1 MSEKINCNLKISRN
15 HVEISHISNP
25 SIILRKVGFDYLVVT
40 QNNQNICIYRNQIHH
55 LIEALMEIS
64 SMPEEEVPSAN
75 VKTST
80 SPFEPN
86 RLDLLVA
93 GKLEEYDSNPNLE
106 FEPKTLTEE
115 VVNSQSPEPN
125 QEQEL
130 DSYKVPRDEVKT
142 ISIPDTSDSDINNL
156 SASNGEE
163 NISNSILE
171 DTPNIENEDN
181 SISNNDLNNIEEN
194 TSESVSE
201 KKGILD
207 KILGKTKKPKK

>member
-25 SIILRKVGFDYLVVT
+25 SIILRKVGSDYLVVT

-115 VVNSQSPEPN
+115 DIVDSVQSESEPP
-125 QEQEL
+125 L
-130 DSYKVPRDEVKT
+130 
-142 ISIPDTSDSDINNL
+142 ISVT
-156 SASNGEE
+156 
-163 NISNSILE
+163 E
-171 DTPNIENEDN
+171 DTKI
-181 SISNNDLNNIEEN
+181 ISDVEPITITEVGTITSIEEKIE
-194 TSESVSE
+194 TVIVSDTVEKEIESTKPS
-201 KKGILD
+201 KKS
-207 KILGKTKKPKK
+207 KSTKSPKKNK